1 MPSGS
6 KKRKS
11 ECTLCKAS
19 LLEASSKERMPW
31 QSRASMLRRRGFTI
45 SVQNHDKRSDG
56 VTVSY
61 VGALCSGCG
70 AVAVDMLLD
79 HGFLD
84 AKVKG
89 AKIEKGDTMSHT
101 P

>member
-6 KKRKS
+6 RKRKS
-11 ECTLCKAS
+11 ECTSCKAS
-19 LLEASSKERMPW
+19 LLKASSKERMPW

-45 SVQNHDKRSDG
+45 SVQCHDKRSDG

-89 AKIEKGDTMSHT
+89 AKIEKEDTVSHT